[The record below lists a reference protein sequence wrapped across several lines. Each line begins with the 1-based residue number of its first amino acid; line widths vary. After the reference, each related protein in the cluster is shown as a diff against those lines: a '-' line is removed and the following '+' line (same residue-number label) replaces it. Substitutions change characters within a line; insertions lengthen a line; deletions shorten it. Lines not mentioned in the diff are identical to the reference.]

1 MQKTNI
7 YLKSIVAFFQLQK
20 PKLDMIDIIAKYD
33 CYGFC
38 CFGTHYAT

>member
-20 PKLDMIDIIAKYD
+20 PKLSNYILI
-33 CYGFC
+33 F
-38 CFGTHYAT
+38 FH